1 MREKPG
7 PFISLHKIPNYD
19 TLQHFADRYP
29 QLDPDALTASL
40 TLLCVGTQLQEAFC
54 AHFTRHRLSHGRFRV
69 LVMLLRA
76 SDSGLSPAELAER
89 TGVTRA
95 TMTGLLDGLAADK
108 LLQRSENPQ
117 DRRQKQ
123 IVLTDKGRRLIERLL
138 PDHFRRVTALMTGLR
153 PDELHTL
160 VQLLN
165 KVAPGLP
172 ALSDP

>member
-7 PFISLHKIPNYD
+7 QFISLHKMPNYE
-19 TLQHFADRYP
+19 TLQRFAERYP
-29 QLDPDALTASL
+29 ELDPDALTASL
-40 TLLCVGTQLQEAFC
+40 TLLCVGTQLQEAFSSY
-54 AHFTRHRLSHGRFRV
+54 FLRHRLSHGRFRV

-76 SDSGLSPAELAER
+76 GEAGLSPAELAER

-95 TMTGLLDGLAADK
+95 TMTGLLDSLAADS
-108 LLQRSENPQ
+108 LIHRRENPQ

-123 IVLTDKGRRLIERLL
+123 VDLSPKGRRMIERLL
-138 PDHFRRVTALMTGLR
+138 PDHFRRVTALMAGLT
-153 PDELHTL
+153 PDELSTL

-172 ALSDP
+172 ALSAP